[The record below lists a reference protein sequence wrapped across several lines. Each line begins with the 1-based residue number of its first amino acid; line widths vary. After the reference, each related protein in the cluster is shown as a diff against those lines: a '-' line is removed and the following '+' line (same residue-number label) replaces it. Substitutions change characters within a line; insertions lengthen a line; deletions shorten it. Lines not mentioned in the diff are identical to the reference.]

1 MPKSDHRTPSE
12 RELERIEA
20 RLRNVQLSLEIL
32 TGLSATLPDPELQN
46 EEDER
51 ADGGDEDGG
60 FCACPWE

>member
-1 MPKSDHRTPSE
+1 MPRSDHRTPSE

-46 EEDER
+46 EEDEQV
-51 ADGGDEDGG
+51 DGDDEDGG
-60 FCACPWE
+60 FCACP

>member
-32 TGLSATLPDPELQN
+32 TGLSATLPDPEPQN
-46 EEDER
+46 EEDEEVNG
-51 ADGGDEDGG
+51 DDEDGG
-60 FCACPWE
+60 FCACP